1 MPSLQLLQLTEH
13 GRSFMASRRKT
24 LLLATGIVVAGGTVA
39 YVQSRLSHKKHDAI
53 GHYNGLND
61 NEETTEKVVTND
73 HKLKKPPRKKGGL
86 KSLQVLAA
94 ILLSEM
100 GQMGV
105 RDLLALVSIV
115 ELFEGHYF
123 CQAQREDFFQRA
135 KPYNDHPTILRLPGK
150 VLLQSR

>member
-1 MPSLQLLQLTEH
+1 M
-13 GRSFMASRRKT
+13 
-24 LLLATGIVVAGGTVA
+24 VAGGTAA
-39 YVQSRLSHKKHDAI
+39 YVQSRLNHKKHDSL

-61 NEETTEKVVTND
+61 NEETMEKVVMND

-115 ELFEGHYF
+115 VSFWSVHILDTKLDLLCLLWNYF
-123 CQAQREDFFQRA
+123 FFSA
-135 KPYNDHPTILRLPGK
+135 VN
-150 VLLQSR
+150 

>member
-1 MPSLQLLQLTEH
+1 M
-13 GRSFMASRRKT
+13 
-24 LLLATGIVVAGGTVA
+24 VAGGTAA
-39 YVQSRLSHKKHDAI
+39 YVQSRLNHKKHDSL

-61 NEETTEKVVTND
+61 NEETTEKVVMND

-115 ELFEGHYF
+115 VSFWSVHILDTKLDLLCLLWNYF
-123 CQAQREDFFQRA
+123 FFW
-135 KPYNDHPTILRLPGK
+135 L
-150 VLLQSR
+150 

>member
-115 ELFEGHYF
+115 ATRKSSTSIQVTLDSVAVYLHTRGRSGDTGF
-123 CQAQREDFFQRA
+123 
-135 KPYNDHPTILRLPGK
+135 
-150 VLLQSR
+150 